1 MLVALVLAAAVS
13 AAAAPSA
20 QRNGSVPLGVKIG
33 GLRVGGMPSEKARAA
48 ISYAY
53 NRPLRFA
60 FYGKRCR
67 GPPAGPGPA
76 PDPPGPVQAGPN
88 PKACPNG
95 ALPAARASRSGCR
108 EQPC

>member
-60 FYGKRCR
+60 FYGKRWR
-67 GPPAGPGPA
+67 VRPAGLGTSPDLPGTMKAA
-76 PDPPGPVQAGPN
+76 PNAKARQNGPLPVRIDP
-88 PKACPNG
+88 
-95 ALPAARASRSGCR
+95 
-108 EQPC
+108 